1 MKYNLSHPLHKE
13 IISISRRW
21 KMRRTQRSL
30 KASAKRLKVVNDLI
44 LLSFCKAEKQND
56 ESLEINNT
64 EDFLEDLRLNWGRY
78 LKRYVKII
86 KNNFLCLLK
95 SNLIKSKKKFI

>member
-13 IISISRRW
+13 IISISAAMENESDPE
-21 KMRRTQRSL
+21 KL
-30 KASAKRLKVVNDLI
+30 KLNAKRLKVVNDLI

-56 ESLEINNT
+56 DSLEISNT

-78 LKRYVKII
+78 LKRYVKDI
-86 KNNFLCLLK
+86 KD
-95 SNLIKSKKKFI
+95 

>member
-13 IISISRRW
+13 IINISASIEKESDPE
-21 KMRRTQRSL
+21 KL

-56 ESLEINNT
+56 
-64 EDFLEDLRLNWGRY
+64 
-78 LKRYVKII
+78 
-86 KNNFLCLLK
+86 
-95 SNLIKSKKKFI
+95 

>member
-1 MKYNLSHPLHKE
+1 MENETDPEK
-13 IISISRRW
+13 
-21 KMRRTQRSL
+21 L

-56 ESLEINNT
+56 ETLEINNT

-78 LKRYVKII
+78 LKRYVKDY
-86 KNNFLCLLK
+86 KE
-95 SNLIKSKKKFI
+95 